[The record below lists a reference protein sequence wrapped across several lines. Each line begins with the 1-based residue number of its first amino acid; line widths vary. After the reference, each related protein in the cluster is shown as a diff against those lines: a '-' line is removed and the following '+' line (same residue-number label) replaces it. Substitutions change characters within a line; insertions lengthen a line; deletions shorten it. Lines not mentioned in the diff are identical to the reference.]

1 MRYLR
6 GVKRMRG
13 MRSKEDLADLIY
25 DILLEW
31 EGEGIRRREMEIWVK
46 GYLSALEDYG
56 VFSSDDIFWV
66 QERIDWE
73 EIKYK

>member
-6 GVKRMRG
+6 GVKRMRQ

-31 EGEGIRRREMEIWVK
+31 EGEGIRRREMK
-46 GYLSALEDYG
+46 FG
-56 VFSSDDIFWV
+56 
-66 QERIDWE
+66 
-73 EIKYK
+73 